1 MLKDVEIIFRKEGLY
16 LVEIKEFIYDNYGF
30 ALISLSDQCII
41 RCILSS
47 VGIGTFWL
55 KLRNLLFQII

>member
-1 MLKDVEIIFRKEGLY
+1 MLKDVEIIFRTGVLY
-16 LVEIKEFIYDNYGF
+16 LVEINEFMYDNYGF
-30 ALISLSDQCII
+30 ALISLSDQCIF

-47 VGIGTFWL
+47 VGIETFWL